1 MKASKSVA
9 GLALLTLW
17 GCSSTP
23 PPEPESRYQ
32 MKQDRP
38 PAQAPDLSHLEPL
51 QPRYEPLSRGGNRDY
66 QVWGIHYE
74 VLDSAEGYI
83 KEGIASW
90 YGAKFH
96 GHLTSNGET
105 YDMYSF
111 SAAHRSLPLPTYA
124 RVTNLEN
131 DKSLIVRINDRG
143 PFHPDRE
150 IDLSYAAAWHLG
162 VLKSGTARV
171 RVEAIH
177 LAPEPTP
184 RPPEPSETFYIQLAA
199 STDRSNVDRLKRQ
212 IQGETSLPARVTLQ
226 DSLYKL
232 QLGPF
237 ADRQESQ
244 RWLETLKASGYNQAF
259 TVTAPTLS
267 PAKSS
272 AR

>member
-1 MKASKSVA
+1 MRA
-9 GLALLTLW
+9 GNWLVSLALLALW
-17 GCSSTP
+17 GCSSNP
-23 PPEPESRYQ
+23 PAPASRYQ
-32 MKQDRP
+32 MQQDRAP
-38 PAQAPDLSHLEPL
+38 TEAPDLAHLEPL
-51 QPRYEPLSRGGNRDY
+51 QPRYEPKSRGGNRDY
-66 QVWGIHYE
+66 QVWGIHYQ
-74 VLDSAEGYI
+74 VLESAEGYVN
-83 KEGIASW
+83 EGIASW

-124 RVTNLEN
+124 RITNLDN
-131 DKSLIVRINDRG
+131 GKDLIVRINDRG

-162 VLKSGTARV
+162 VLERGTARV
-171 RVEAIH
+171 RVEALH
-177 LAPEPTP
+177 LTPEPLPLAPKTQDGL
-184 RPPEPSETFYIQLAA
+184 YIQLAA
-199 STDRSNVDRLKRQ
+199 SVDRTNVDRLKQQ

-244 RWLETLKASGYNQAF
+244 RWLETLKAAGYNQAF
-259 TVTAPTLS
+259 TVTAPALS
-267 PAKSS
+267 PATPS